1 MIRILFYLIGII
13 TLLFSCQQKTEQPN
27 IILIYVDDMGVGDAS
42 FTSGEVRPTPNIDRM
57 AAEGKVFTQYYTN
70 APVCS
75 PSRVAVT
82 TGMYPQRWNINT
94 FLSSKSHNSKCDQ
107 SDYLKAHAPSLAR
120 TLKKAGYTTAHFG
133 KWHMGGG
140 RDVKEAPSIAEY
152 GFDEFVST
160 WESPSPDPLLTSS
173 NWIWAPEDSVK
184 RWERTAYFVK
194 KTLDFLKRNKDKPC
208 YINLWPDDVHSP
220 WVASEQYQDG
230 QRNPKYYSLE
240 YLEPVIDGFDKDMGR
255 LMDGLKELDLDKNT
269 LIVFTSDNG
278 PAPTFEY
285 SRTNGLRGCKNSLYE
300 GGINMPFFVRW
311 PEKII
316 AGQSDSESVISAAD
330 LFPTLCEIAGASIPE
345 NYNFDGTDVSKTFLS
360 DKPLESERL
369 IFWEYGRRNTKISLP
384 KDSLDKSPVLAV
396 RSGNWKCFTS
406 FDGEK
411 LELYNLK
418 NDPNERKNIAAE
430 NEELANKLKTEMLE
444 WFEKT
449 DKSAV
454 KNRIKKEY

>member
-1 MIRILFYLIGII
+1 MIRNMLILLISFGFLI
-13 TLLFSCQQKTEQPN
+13 SCQKPIERPN
-27 IILIYVDDMGVGDAS
+27 IILIYVDDMGMGDAS
-42 FTSGEVRPTPNIDRM
+42 FTRGEVRPTPNIDKM
-57 AAEGKVFTQYYTN
+57 ASEGKVFTQYYTN

-82 TGMYPQRWNINT
+82 TGNYPQRWNINT
-94 FLSSKSHNSKCDQ
+94 FLSSKEHNKKCDQ
-107 SDYLKAHAPSLAR
+107 LDYLKAEAPSLAR
-120 TLKKAGYTTAHFG
+120 TLKTAGYTTAHFG

-140 RDVKEAPSIAEY
+140 RDVTEAPVISKY

-160 WESPSPDPLLTSS
+160 WESPNPDSLLTSS
-173 NWIWAPEDSVK
+173 NWIWAPTDSIK
-184 RWERTAYFVK
+184 RWDRTAYFVE
-194 KTLDFLKRNKDKPC
+194 KTLDFLKKNEDKPC

-230 QRNPKYYSLE
+230 QSNPNYYSLE
-240 YLEPVIDGFDKDMGR
+240 YLKPVIDVFDRDMGH
-255 LMDGLKELDLDKNT
+255 LMDGLKELGLDENT

-285 SRTNGLRGCKNSLYE
+285 SRTNGLRGLKNSLYE

-311 PEKII
+311 PEKIK
-316 AGQSDSESVISAAD
+316 AGQTDSESVIAAID
-330 LFPTLCEIAGASIPE
+330 LFPTLCKIGGAELPQS
-345 NYNFDGTDVSKTFLS
+345 YCSDGVDVSKAFV
-360 DKPLESERL
+360 SEKETIQKRK

-384 KDSLDKSPVLAV
+384 KAAYDKSPALAV
-396 RSGNWKCFTS
+396 RYGDWKCFTS

-418 NDPNERKNIAAE
+418 NDPNERTNIAAQS
-430 NEELANKLKTEMLE
+430 EELANQLKAEMLD

-449 DKSAV
+449 DKSEV
-454 KNRIKKEY
+454 RN